1 MGCDM
6 HIFLEKKDGDKWI
19 DNTPYERDWWD
30 GSLQPQDYY
39 CRSYLLFS
47 ILAGVRNSEGI
58 KPIAR
63 PRGIPD
69 DCSKE
74 YRNFVEQWTPDGY
87 SHSYFTIAELEEAC
101 AKCKSVTQR
110 ETLAGFANF
119 LLKMVEVMNP
129 YDITFLNRDKYR
141 VCFFFD
147 N

>member
-6 HIFLEKKDGDKWI
+6 HIFLEKKEGDKWV
-19 DNTPYERDWWD
+19 DNTPYERDTWD

-47 ILAGVRNSEGI
+47 MLAGVRNSEGI

-74 YRNFVEQWTPDGY
+74 YRDFVEQWTPDGH
-87 SHSYFTIAELEEAC
+87 SHSYFTIAELDKAYT
-101 AKCKSVTQR
+101 KCKSVIQR
-110 ETLAGFANF
+110 ETLGGFVNF
-119 LLKMVEVMNP
+119 LLKMAEVMNP
-129 YDITFLNRDKYR
+129 YYKILLKHNEFR